1 MAIFRVPGLY
11 ACLIGLSVGHTLK
24 AISVAYIKQSCQFEQ
39 ILVGPSL
46 NPNSTYIGFVV
57 N

>member
-39 ILVGPSL
+39 ILV
-46 NPNSTYIGFVV
+46 
-57 N
+57 